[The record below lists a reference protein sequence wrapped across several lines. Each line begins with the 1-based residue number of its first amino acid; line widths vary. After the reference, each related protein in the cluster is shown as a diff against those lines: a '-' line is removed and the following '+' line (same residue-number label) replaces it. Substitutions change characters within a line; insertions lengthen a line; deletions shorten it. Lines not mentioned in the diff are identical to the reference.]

1 MTATIIDGLSYA
13 NKIINNIKYEVNK
26 LKVKPKL
33 VVILVGNDNASQIYV
48 KNKQKR
54 CLEVGIES
62 EVLHFDE
69 KIKQDKLLDII
80 KQLNEDISVN
90 AILVQMPLPSH
101 INSNLI
107 IETISPL
114 KDVDGFHPYNVGK
127 LALNM
132 TPYSV
137 ACTPC
142 GILKL
147 LNAYNIEIKGKHV
160 VIIGRSNIVGRPL
173 ALLLLNNDA
182 TVTVCHSKTENLK
195 QITQTAD
202 ILISAMGKAHFI
214 NSTFIKEN
222 AIIIDVGINRDK
234 NNKLTGDVDFNDVF
248 EKCNFITPVPKGV
261 GPMTIAMLLQN
272 TLDLYK
278 TQNNI

>member
-13 NKIINNIKYEVNK
+13 NKIINDIKYEVNK

-80 KQLNEDISVN
+80 KQLNEDIRVN

-202 ILISAMGKAHFI
+202 ILISAIGKAHFI

-222 AIIIDVGINRDK
+222 AVIIDVGINRDK

>member
-13 NKIINNIKYEVNK
+13 NKIINDIKYEVNK

-182 TVTVCHSKTENLK
+182 TVTVCHSKTESLK

-202 ILISAMGKAHFI
+202 ILISAIGKAHFI

>member
-13 NKIINNIKYEVNK
+13 NKIINDIKYEVNK

-80 KQLNEDISVN
+80 KQLNEDIRVN

-182 TVTVCHSKTENLK
+182 TVTVCHSKTESLK

-202 ILISAMGKAHFI
+202 ILISAIGKAHFI